1 MGIADWPEALR
12 PRERLIALGAHTLSD
27 AELLAI
33 FLRTGLPG
41 CSAVELAQRMLL
53 HFGSLNALCNA
64 AVHEFC
70 KLPGL
75 GPAKF
80 AQLQA
85 VLELARRTTLE
96 EIKRE
101 SPLTNTLAVRR
112 YLQLRLAT
120 LPYESFTVI
129 FLNAKHHVI
138 ACEELFRG
146 TLTRAQV
153 HPREVV
159 RAAMHC
165 NAAACIL
172 AHNHPS
178 GDALPSSQDHEI
190 THLLSDALGLI
201 EVRVLDHLIVAGRQ
215 IYSFIEHGEL

>member
-1 MGIADWPEALR
+1 MRIADWPEALR

-41 CSAVELAQRMLL
+41 CSAVELAQRMLV
-53 HFGSLNALCNA
+53 HFGSLHALCNA
-64 AVHEFC
+64 TADEFC

-75 GPAKF
+75 GPAKY

-85 VLELARRTTLE
+85 VLELARRTTFE
-96 EIKRE
+96 AIKE
-101 SPLTNTLAVRR
+101 GAPLTSTVAVHR
-112 YLQLRLAT
+112 YLQLRLAA

-129 FLNAKHHVI
+129 FLDAAHYVI
-138 ACEELFRG
+138 SCEELFRG

-159 RAAMHC
+159 RAALQC

-178 GDALPSSQDHEI
+178 GNAAPSSQDHEM
-190 THLLSDALGLI
+190 THLLGDALGLM
-201 EVRVLDHLIVAGRQ
+201 EVRVLDHLIVAGQ
-215 IYSFIEHGEL
+215 EIYSFAEHGEL

>member
-41 CSAVELAQRMLL
+41 CSAVELAQRMLV
-53 HFGSLNALCNA
+53 HFGSLHALCNT

-75 GPAKF
+75 GPAKY

-85 VLELARRTTLE
+85 VLELARRTTFE
-96 EIKRE
+96 EIKRDA
-101 SPLTNTLAVRR
+101 PLTSTLAVRR
-112 YLQLRLAT
+112 YLQLRLAS

-129 FLNAKHHVI
+129 FLDAKHNVI
-138 ACEELFRG
+138 SC
-146 TLTRAQV
+146 
-153 HPREVV
+153 
-159 RAAMHC
+159 
-165 NAAACIL
+165 
-172 AHNHPS
+172 
-178 GDALPSSQDHEI
+178 
-190 THLLSDALGLI
+190 
-201 EVRVLDHLIVAGRQ
+201 
-215 IYSFIEHGEL
+215 